1 MRVII
6 LMNKFIYKP
15 NLSLR
20 EIRDI
25 QSGER
30 DKRESYIDD
39 LEKMNK
45 ECIDTARQNA
55 IARQRYYDQIRYE
68 AQRHMGG
75 VWPT

>member
-1 MRVII
+1 
-6 LMNKFIYKP
+6 MNKFIYKP

-30 DKRESYIDD
+30 DKRGSYIDG

-45 ECIDTARQNA
+45 ECIDTVRQNA
-55 IARQRYYDQIRYE
+55 IARQNYYDQIRYE
-68 AQRHMGG
+68 AERHMVG